1 MIVEKEK
8 RHKIIVKTG
17 VVGLL
22 TNLIL
27 AAAKAFVGIMSHSI
41 AIVVDAAN
49 SLSDCLSSIATIIV
63 SHLANKAPDKKHP
76 LGHGRSEYMGTLI
89 VGAIIGYIGLT
100 AGFEAI
106 KKIFNPSE
114 LDYTPA
120 TTIVVSI
127 AVVTKVILSAY
138 TLAMGK
144 KADSD
149 TLRATAKDA
158 FFDALIS
165 SSMLIAIAT
174 YTFAHINIEP
184 YLAIV
189 ICIFILRSS
198 LEILRGAASIL
209 LGERT
214 DKALGRRVRNTI
226 SKIEGVEGAYD
237 LLLHDYGP
245 SMTVASVNIEVASTM
260 TAPQIDSLTRKIR
273 KTIYKRYQ
281 IALAAVGVYSI
292 NTKDEETR
300 SLYHKLQD
308 MLEDYPEVI
317 ELHGFH
323 VDKEEKIISFDI
335 IIDFAIKKRDE
346 YFEKV
351 KKASKNLF
359 PEYSLEITLD
369 SDLLD

>member
-1 MIVEKEK
+1 MIIEQEK

-17 VVGLL
+17 VVGLV
-22 TNLIL
+22 TNLFL

-76 LGHGRSEYMGTLI
+76 FGHGRSEYMGTLI

-100 AGFEAI
+100 AGYEAI
-106 KKIFNPSE
+106 KKILNPSE
-114 LDYTPA
+114 LDYSPA
-120 TTIVVSI
+120 TTIVVVI
-127 AVVTKVILSAY
+127 AVVTKLILSAY

-149 TLRATAKDA
+149 TLRASAKDA

-165 SSMLIAIAT
+165 SSMIIAIVS

-184 YLAIV
+184 YLAVV
-189 ICIFILRSS
+189 ICIFILRTSI
-198 LEILRGAASIL
+198 EILRDAASIL

-214 DKALGRRVRNTI
+214 DKALGRRIRNSI

-260 TAPQIDSLTRKIR
+260 TAPQIDNLTRKIR
-273 KTIYKRYQ
+273 KTIYKRYR
-281 IALAAVGVYSI
+281 IVLAAVGIYSI
-292 NTKDEETR
+292 DTKDAETR
-300 SLYHKLQD
+300 ELYRKVQD
-308 MLEDYPEVI
+308 MLEEYPEVI

-323 VDKEEKIISFDI
+323 VDKEEKTISFDI
-335 IIDFAIKKRDE
+335 VIDFSIKKRDE
-346 YFEKV
+346 YLDKI
-351 KKASKNLF
+351 KKECKNLF
-359 PEYSLEITLD
+359 SGYNLEITLD